1 MFRLGVH
8 HRQRPTAGIDGE
20 VRKLRPLRV
29 VPNVYALASERPRR
43 VRDVSDDATR
53 ARFGDE
59 VVRLGAPHR
68 SRVGS
73 APPAAPAA
81 PFLRLRLAFVPAHPR
96 VDASAR
102 VPCERGCRRAVAQ
115 LSGLLGG
122 KPDHHRETQ
131 RSSRPEKT
139 LAPLRGSR
147 PSRGTRRRATV
158 EDDGVRRHG
167 AGACIVEAADFVERR
182 IRAPSRASGDLVP
195 SGHGWEK
202 SKPRRNLDR

>member
-43 VRDVSDDATR
+43 VRDVSDDATW

-102 VPCERGCRRAVAQ
+102 VLCERGCRRAVAQ
-115 LSGLLGG
+115 LSGRLGG
-122 KPDHHRETQ
+122 KPDHRETG
-131 RSSRPEKT
+131 RSSLPEKT
-139 LAPLRGSR
+139 RSLRASK
-147 PSRGTRRRATV
+147 PSRGTRRGETD

-167 AGACIVEAADFVERR
+167 GGACVVDAADFVERG
-182 IRAPSRASGDLVP
+182 IRAPCLASGDLVP